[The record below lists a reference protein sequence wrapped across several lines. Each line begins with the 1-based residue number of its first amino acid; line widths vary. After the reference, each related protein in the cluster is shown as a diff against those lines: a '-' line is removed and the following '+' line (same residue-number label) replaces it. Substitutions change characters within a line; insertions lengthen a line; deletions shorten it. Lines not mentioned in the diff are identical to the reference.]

1 MPLKVDFQEMK
12 VAFFNRWPIPIFFYF
27 FFFFL
32 SKTSILFAMKGKIQ
46 RRVTNVKEHD
56 MYIEPKS
63 YKFKLLVKLVIQ
75 HSIRT
80 WFGKRF

>member
-1 MPLKVDFQEMK
+1 M
-12 VAFFNRWPIPIFFYF
+12 AHTNFFIFL
-27 FFFFL
+27 L

-63 YKFKLLVKLVIQ
+63 YKFKLLVQLVIQ